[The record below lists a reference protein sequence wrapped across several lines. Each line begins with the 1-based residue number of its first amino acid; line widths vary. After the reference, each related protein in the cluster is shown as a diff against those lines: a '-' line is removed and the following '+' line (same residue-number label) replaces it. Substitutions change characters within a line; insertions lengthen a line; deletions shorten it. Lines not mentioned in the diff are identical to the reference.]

1 MIHWMYMFTSS
12 TSNNMCDVTG
22 EYSDPLCFLLLTR
35 RVMYTSTTY
44 CYILCSRRDWHNLS
58 LKTFFYY
65 ILTDIYVPS
74 VSLYFDWILELF
86 WQYDIFLLFSFYYRT
101 INILF
106 SANVSCLSW
115 HSNDQKAIFQVV
127 LDDHRLVKRDVSSS
141 SDIDVTT
148 EPTKFTTDEL
158 TDTPTTS
165 QLQMTSTEN
174 TTPEYS
180 SIPPTEEA
188 TVQSQT
194 TTPEQTTSYSN
205 VTTVMYNILSWF
217 MTYQWI
223 WLSIDCLT

>member
-1 MIHWMYMFTSS
+1 
-12 TSNNMCDVTG
+12 
-22 EYSDPLCFLLLTR
+22 
-35 RVMYTSTTY
+35 
-44 CYILCSRRDWHNLS
+44 
-58 LKTFFYY
+58 
-65 ILTDIYVPS
+65 
-74 VSLYFDWILELF
+74 
-86 WQYDIFLLFSFYYRT
+86 
-101 INILF
+101 
-106 SANVSCLSW
+106 
-115 HSNDQKAIFQVV
+115 V
-127 LDDHRLVKRDVSSS
+127 LDDHRLVKRDVNSS

-217 MTYQWI
+217 MTYQRI
-223 WLSIDCLT
+223 